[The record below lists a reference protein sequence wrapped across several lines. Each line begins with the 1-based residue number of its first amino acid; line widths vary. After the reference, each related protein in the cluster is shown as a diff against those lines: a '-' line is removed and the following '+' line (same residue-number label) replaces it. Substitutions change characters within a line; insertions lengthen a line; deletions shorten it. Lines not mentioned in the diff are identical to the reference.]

1 MKGLLIKD
9 LSYIKQSKLLQT
21 AVLITLIFAFA
32 GGNMVTTYLAVMSA
46 SMLQTT
52 FTYDEYK
59 GGMKYILTLPVTRKQ
74 YVQSKFLLAGLLGMI
89 GTIFGIVVNAGVSL
103 IKGNSMF
110 EVLDIAIL
118 FAGVMVIVLLLT
130 AIYIPL
136 LLKFGIERGRL
147 MAFLVL
153 IILAATIAIGAIVL
167 IDVLDRVTS
176 GPEAAILF
184 GVPILVIAAVFA
196 GSYFIS
202 LRIMEKKEW

>member
-21 AVLITLIFAFA
+21 AGLITLIFAFA

-74 YVQSKFLLAGLLGMI
+74 YVQSKFLLAGLLGI
-89 GTIFGIVVNAGVSL
+89 VGTVFGLAINTVVSL
-103 IKGNSMF
+103 IKGGSMF
-110 EVLDIAIL
+110 EILDIAIL
-118 FAGVMVIVLLLT
+118 FAGVMIIVLLLT

-136 LLKFGIERGRL
+136 LLKFGVERGRL
-147 MAFLVL
+147 MAFMMM
-153 IILAATIAIGAIVL
+153 IILAVTIAISVVVL
-167 IDVLDRVTS
+167 IDVLEQMTN
-176 GPEAAILF
+176 GLEAAAFF
-184 GVPILVIAAVFA
+184 GIIAFVIIAIFA
-196 GSYFIS
+196 GSYLAS

>member
-21 AVLITLIFAFA
+21 AGLITLIFAFA

-74 YVQSKFLLAGLLGMI
+74 YVQSKFLLAGLLGFA
-89 GTIFGIVVNAGVSL
+89 GTVFGLAVNAVVSL
-103 IKGNSMF
+103 IKGGSML
-110 EVLDIAIL
+110 EVQAIALL
-118 FAGVMVIVLLLT
+118 FAGVMVMVLLLT

-136 LLKFGIERGRL
+136 LLKFGVERGRL
-147 MAFLVL
+147 MAFMMM
-153 IILAATIAIGAIVL
+153 IILAVTIAIGAIVL
-167 IDVLDRVTS
+167 IDVLDRLTS
-176 GPEAAILF
+176 GTEAAILF
-184 GVPILVIAAVFA
+184 GIPVLGIAAIFA
-196 GSYFIS
+196 GSYFVS

>member
-21 AVLITLIFAFA
+21 AGLITLIFAFA

-74 YVQSKFLLAGLLGMI
+74 YVQSKFLLAGLLGI
-89 GTIFGIVVNAGVSL
+89 VGTVFGLAINTVVSL
-103 IKGNSMF
+103 IKGGSMF
-110 EVLDIAIL
+110 EILDIAIL
-118 FAGVMVIVLLLT
+118 FAGVMIIVLLLT

-136 LLKFGIERGRL
+136 LLKFGVERGRL
-147 MAFLVL
+147 MAFMMM
-153 IILAATIAIGAIVL
+153 IILAVTIAISVVVL
-167 IDVLDRVTS
+167 IDVLDRLMS
-176 GPEAAILF
+176 GTEAVILF

-196 GSYFIS
+196 GSYFVS
-202 LRIMEKKEW
+202 LQIMEKKEW